1 METKTTEDD
10 YTINILDEDHGLPAA
25 PPTSLAPHVGGEA
38 ANEVTTFRLHYLIIQ
53 R

>member
-10 YTINILDEDHGLPAA
+10 YTINILDEDHDLPAA
-25 PPTSLAPHVGGEA
+25 STTSLAPHVGGEA